1 MKKQEQLNKLME
13 DAMNSI
19 EGIEK
24 ASPAAFLLTRINAR
38 LEHPKQSVMERMI
51 WFIGKPVVAVSG
63 LCLLLLVNAAVIL
76 NQPDKIPGLT
86 EQVQNTP
93 DEFST
98 TIATIYDNENP

>member
-1 MKKQEQLNKLME
+1 MKKQEQVNKLVE
-13 DAMNSI
+13 NAMNSI
-19 EGIEK
+19 EGAEK

-38 LEHPKQSVMERMI
+38 LEHPKQTVMERMI

-76 NQPDKIPGLT
+76 NQPNEIPGVT